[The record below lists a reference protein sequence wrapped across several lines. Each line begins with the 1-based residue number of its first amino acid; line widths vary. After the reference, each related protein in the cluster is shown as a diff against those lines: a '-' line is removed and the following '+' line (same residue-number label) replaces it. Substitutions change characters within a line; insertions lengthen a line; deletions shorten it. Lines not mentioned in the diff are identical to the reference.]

1 MRDKIT
7 DKSSYPLY
15 YEASFAGKAYP
26 GFWATLGAMKIAVFS
41 TKSYDRQFLDQANQ
55 DYGYEITYFEARLNR
70 VTVPLASGY
79 GAVCAFVNDELD
91 GYVLEAIA
99 AQGTQLIVLRCAGF
113 NQVDIA
119 TAKRLGLSVARV
131 PDYSPYAVAEHTV
144 GLILALN
151 RKIHRAY
158 ARVRENNF
166 DLEGMLG
173 FDLHGCTVGIIGTG
187 KIGALVSQIL
197 HGFGCRLIA
206 YDVQPN
212 PDCEA
217 LGVIYTGL
225 EDLLKTAN
233 IVTLH
238 CPLTPQ
244 THHLIDAKAVAQ
256 MPPGVML
263 INTSRG
269 ALIDTQAIIAGLKT
283 HKIGYL
289 GLDVYEQE
297 GDLFFENLSE
307 RVIQDD
313 VFQRLLTFPNVLI
326 TGHQAFFTRN
336 ALTKIAETTLVNI
349 CAFEQGSLSVQNRV
363 T

>member
-1 MRDKIT
+1 
-7 DKSSYPLY
+7 
-15 YEASFAGKAYP
+15 
-26 GFWATLGAMKIAVFS
+26 MKIAVFS
-41 TKSYDRQFLDQANQ
+41 TKPYDRQFLDRANQ
-55 DYGYEITYFEARLNR
+55 GYGYELTYFEPRLNR
-70 VTVPLASGY
+70 ATVPLANGY
-79 GAVCAFVNDELD
+79 EVVCCFVNDELD
-91 GYVLEAIA
+91 EAVLAAIA
-99 AQGTQLIVLRCAGF
+99 AQGTQLIGLRCAGF

-119 TAKRLGLSVARV
+119 AAKRLGLTVARV

-173 FDLHGCTVGIIGTG
+173 FDLHGCTVGIVGTG
-187 KIGALVSQIL
+187 KIGALVGQIL
-197 HGFGCRLIA
+197 HGFGCRLMA
-206 YDVQPN
+206 YDVRPN

-217 LGVIYTGL
+217 LGVTYTDL
-225 EDLLKTAN
+225 PTLLKTAN
-233 IVTLH
+233 ILTLH

-244 THHLIDAKAVAQ
+244 THHLIDAEAVEQ
-256 MPPGVML
+256 MPAGVML

-269 ALIDTQAIIAGLKT
+269 ALIDTEAIINGLKT

-297 GDLFFENLSE
+297 SDLFFENLSE

-336 ALTKIAETTLVNI
+336 ALEQIAKTTLANI
-349 CAFEQGSLSVQNRV
+349 DAFYQGTLPAQNQV
-363 T
+363 A